1 MIRPVKDQETQQRF
15 IQLRVQGWTYERIT
29 KELNVSKGTLVS
41 WGRKFRFE
49 IQNLNA
55 IQMETLREELVST
68 VESRVRHLG
77 EDLKRVQAE
86 LAGRDLSQVST
97 GKLFNLEASLRRQ
110 ILKETGP
117 MLFTAPLKEIPDEEY
132 HEHVQ
137 DWSA

>member
-55 IQMETLREELVST
+55 IEMETLREELVSN

-77 EDLKRVQAE
+77 ENLKRVQNE
-86 LAGRDLSQVST
+86 LATRDLSQVST
-97 GKLFNLEASLRRQ
+97 GRLFNLEASLRRQ
-110 ILKETGP
+110 ILHETGP
-117 MLFTAPLKEIPDEEY
+117 MCFTSPLKEIPDEEY
-132 HEHVQ
+132 NEHVQ